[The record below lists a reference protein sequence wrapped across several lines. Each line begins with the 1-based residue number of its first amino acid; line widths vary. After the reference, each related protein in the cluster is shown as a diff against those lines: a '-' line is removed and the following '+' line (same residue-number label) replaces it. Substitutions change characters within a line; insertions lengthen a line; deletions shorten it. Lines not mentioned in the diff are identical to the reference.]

1 MKNQEE
7 KEKLQAE
14 EMAAR
19 EGKIKKIMEGMGD
32 QIYTKD
38 KTMQLQQEKEY
49 IAECI
54 QKDAHAQKQDQNKR
68 ISNKRKH

>member
-7 KEKLQAE
+7 KEKLRAE

-38 KTMQLQQEKEY
+38 KTM
-49 IAECI
+49 
-54 QKDAHAQKQDQNKR
+54 
-68 ISNKRKH
+68 